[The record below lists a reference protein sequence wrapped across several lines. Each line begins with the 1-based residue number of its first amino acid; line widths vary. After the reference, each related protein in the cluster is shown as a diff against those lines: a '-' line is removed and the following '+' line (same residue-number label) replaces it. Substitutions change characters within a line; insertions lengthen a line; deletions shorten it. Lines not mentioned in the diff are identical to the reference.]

1 MAFVYPIKT
10 SKMPHAQLLHVSLA
24 LNAKKESVY
33 QINQIHVLL
42 FFVLLVLI
50 VLMENAF
57 QIFLNQTLMDHVPQL
72 LVLLALT
79 VSMVNAFPMKTI
91 PATLLTVLLVLH
103 VVLDSVYRTKLESI
117 HAFLPPV

>member
-1 MAFVYPIKT
+1 
-10 SKMPHAQLLHVSLA
+10 MPHAQLLHVSLA